1 MAFRPL
7 HDRVGIISVWLRRNK
22 INTLAPLQER
32 AFQQNRVESC
42 LYFTSRAANTGHSLA
57 QRMMI
62 DENVTPT
69 GARPLP
75 VVP

>member
-1 MAFRPL
+1 L
-7 HDRVGIISVWLRRNK
+7 QGRV
-22 INTLAPLQER
+22 
-32 AFQQNRVESC
+32 FQQNRVESC
-42 LYFTSRAANTGHSLA
+42 LYFTPRADSIGDSLA